1 MLSNTKPESIL
12 LSTMSRRPSMN
23 KKSSEHKL
31 FCKLCLDN
39 GQPMTIVTSHNVIGL
54 NGKSCCPTKAGLE
67 CSKCGRNGHFAKYC
81 TASMH
86 VSDAVM
92 KMCVKRIE
100 KPSEKPVVKGLSKTA
115 NLFAEL
121 EESSDEESPRTP
133 KKEKAVEAE
142 CPGAP
147 ARVFKPKPV
156 NWADWSDSEDEE

>member
-1 MLSNTKPESIL
+1 
-12 LSTMSRRPSMN
+12 MN
-23 KKSSEHKL
+23 KKQPEQKL

-39 GQPMTIVTSHNVIGL
+39 GQPMTTVTSHNVIGL

-67 CSKCGRNGHFAKYC
+67 CRKCGRNGHFAKYC

-92 KMCVKRIE
+92 KSIKKASEKASE
-100 KPSEKPVVKGLSKTA
+100 KPAEKPVVKGLSKST

-133 KKEKAVEAE
+133 KKEKVVDAE

-147 ARVFKPKPV
+147 SKTERPVKPKPV
-156 NWADWSDSEDEE
+156 DWADWSDSEDEE